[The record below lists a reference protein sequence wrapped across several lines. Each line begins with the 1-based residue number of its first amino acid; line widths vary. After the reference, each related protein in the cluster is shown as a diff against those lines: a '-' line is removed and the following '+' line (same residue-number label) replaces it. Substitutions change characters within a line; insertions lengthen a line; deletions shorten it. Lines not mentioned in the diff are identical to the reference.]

1 MYNLAMKV
9 AIWSGLALCL
19 ASLSAAAADVGR
31 GATVAAAW
39 ATVAASALNA
49 REKPSTNAP
58 VAFRIPRGTQVA
70 IVKGLG
76 QPTKIDGEED
86 TWTFVATEEC
96 ANASCTR
103 LKAGWVADSWLAYQE
118 RFEPMSEWRD
128 GAIKGNDGER
138 AFTYRISSDAS
149 FEFVTAPCRNA
160 DGTICV
166 KYERFEGCHEE
177 DFREGDECV
186 GRGDLYRYKDL
197 VWARGYGYLFVD
209 EKGNLCSVHSGRNGA
224 PRMCDR

>member
-1 MYNLAMKV
+1 MKI
-9 AIWSGLALCL
+9 AICVGLALCL
-19 ASLSAAAADVGR
+19 AAQPSAAAEVGR
-31 GATVAAAW
+31 GATVAVAW

-49 REKPSTNAP
+49 REKPSTDAP

-70 IVKGLG
+70 IVEELG
-76 QPTKIDGEED
+76 QPTKIDGQED

-96 ANASCTR
+96 ANESCSR

-118 RFEPMSEWRD
+118 RFEPMSEWRE
-128 GAIKGNDGER
+128 GAIEGHDGER
-138 AFTYRISSDAS
+138 AFTYRIAPDAG
-149 FEFVTAPCRNA
+149 FEFVTAPCRNE

-166 KYERFEGCHEE
+166 KYERFGGCREE

-197 VWARGYGYLFVD
+197 VWARGYGYLYVD
-209 EKGNLCSVHSGRNGA
+209 GDGNLCSVYSGRDGA